1 MALKISKEILEEHKI
16 NIEVL
21 DLRTISPLD
30 KKAIIKTSHKTK
42 KVIILDPSWQ
52 SFGSSAEILSTIYE
66 GSKSEKILVKR
77 LAYPDSHTPASSYLE
92 KKFYLN
98 EKKIKKTIINL
109 FKKKK

>member
-52 SFGSSAEILSTIYE
+52 SFVCQL
-66 GSKSEKILVKR
+66 KSC
-77 LAYPDSHTPASSYLE
+77 
-92 KKFYLN
+92 
-98 EKKIKKTIINL
+98 
-109 FKKKK
+109 